1 MTGLR
6 SDLQFA
12 IRQLR
17 AQPGFALAAILS
29 LGLGVGLNAAV
40 FSVVDGVLLR
50 RSPVAEPDR
59 VMMVWETDRTSGTTR
74 EPASLPDYLDFR
86 DRTRTFQSL
95 AAVMAAE
102 ASLTPLT
109 GDPVR
114 LASLHVTSFVPTAH
128 RCRAA
133 TRPQLHGGR
142 RGRRRRAGGARQ

>member
-1 MTGLR
+1 MSGLW
-6 SDLQFA
+6 SDLRFA
-12 IRQLR
+12 VRQVR

-50 RSPVAEPDR
+50 RSPVAEPGR

-95 AAVMAAE
+95 AAVMAGE
-102 ASLTPLT
+102 ANLTPLT

-114 LASLHVTSFVPTAH
+114 LASLDVTSSLSLIH
-128 RCRAA
+128 I
-133 TRPQLHGGR
+133 
-142 RGRRRRAGGARQ
+142 